1 MSAPWTPPDPTR
13 VEELRARAARAW
25 ARSGADPSPHDI
37 SVAAGRALDEDRAI
51 LPSAEREALIQAVV
65 DAALGLGP
73 LEPVFRDPAVTE
85 VMVCGPSRAY
95 VERGGRIE
103 AVARL
108 FADERH
114 LLHVIDRILA
124 PLGRRVDESTPMA
137 DARLP
142 DGSRV
147 NVVVPPLAV
156 DGPALTIRRFGRVRR
171 TSDDLVAGGALDG
184 RTMEALRGAVR
195 ARRNVLVSGGT
206 GSGKTTLLAAI
217 CEAIP
222 EHERVVTIEDA
233 AELALPLPHVV
244 RLEARPPSLEGA
256 GAVTIRDLVRNALR
270 MRPDRIIVGE
280 VRGGEAIDM
289 LAAMTTGHEGS
300 LSTLHASSPDDA
312 LRRLRLMAMMGG
324 LDLPYAAV
332 AEHVASAVDVIAH
345 CERRP
350 DGGRRVA
357 AVVRVGRGGEI
368 VELVARGA
376 PQGPA

>member
-1 MSAPWTPPDPTR
+1 MWAPPDPSR

-25 ARSGADPSPHDI
+25 ARAGVEPSPQEI
-37 SVAAGRALDEDRAI
+37 SAAVARALDEDRVI
-51 LPSAEREALIQAVV
+51 LPSAQREVLVQAVV

-85 VMVCGPSRAY
+85 VMICGPARAY
-95 VERGGRIE
+95 VERNGRIE
-103 AVARL
+103 PVARL

-156 DGPALTIRRFGRVRR
+156 DGPALTIRRFGRARL
-171 TSDDLVAGGALDG
+171 TAADLVAGGALDEPS
-184 RTMEALRGAVR
+184 MAALRASVR

-206 GSGKTTLLAAI
+206 GSGKTTLMAAL

-222 EHERVVTIEDA
+222 EGERVVTIEDA
-233 AELALPLPHVV
+233 AELRLPLPHVV

-324 LDLPYAAV
+324 LELPYAAV

-345 CERRP
+345 CERLP

-357 AVVRVGRGGEI
+357 AAVRVGRGGEMHD
-368 VELVARGA
+368 LRGSA
-376 PQGPA
+376 SQEGPV